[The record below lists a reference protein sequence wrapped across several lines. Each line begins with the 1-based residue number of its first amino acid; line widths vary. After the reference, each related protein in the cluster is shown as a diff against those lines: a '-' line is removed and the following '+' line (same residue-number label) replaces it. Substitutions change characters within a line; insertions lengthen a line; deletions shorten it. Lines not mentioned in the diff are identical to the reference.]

1 MPACRPDTYHQ
12 VTACAD
18 ADFTGGSGTVACC
31 PESPRGGTRVSSTGK
46 VLIGLVVPFVAI
58 VGLFPW
64 YNRVSPEVLGFPFLY
79 FWMFL
84 WFVLTTVALFIV
96 WRTDPRYQGRDD

>member
-1 MPACRPDTYHQ
+1 MPACRLDIYFQ
-12 VTACAD
+12 
-18 ADFTGGSGTVACC
+18 
-31 PESPRGGTRVSSTGK
+31 SPARCLEAAKGGTPLNSTGK
-46 VLIGLVVPFVAI
+46 VLIGLVVPFIAI

-84 WFVLTTVALFIV
+84 WFLLTTVALFIV